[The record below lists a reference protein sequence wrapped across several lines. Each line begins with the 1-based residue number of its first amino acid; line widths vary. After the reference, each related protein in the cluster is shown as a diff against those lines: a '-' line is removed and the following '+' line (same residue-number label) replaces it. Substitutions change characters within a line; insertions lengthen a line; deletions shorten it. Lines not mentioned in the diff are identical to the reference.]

1 MASETTANVFEST
14 FEQCGIGL
22 AHVSPEGGFIRVNA
36 ALSSF
41 LGYSKEELVKL
52 DFQDIT
58 HPDYLDKDLQH
69 VAELLDGFYD
79 SYQMEKLYVHKS
91 GRMVW
96 GNLTVTLVRNDDD
109 TPAYFISVVEDIDE
123 KKRIEQDYFESQ
135 ETLRSI
141 ISSLSDRMAVSVVSP
156 DLTSLI
162 YINEGYQRIWG
173 RSAKE
178 LYDNPRS
185 FIGHIHVADRPR
197 VMDFYRHTI
206 TSPWSFEYR
215 IMRDDGELRYIRERG
230 EVIRNPAGEVIS
242 LVITADDITHD
253 KQMHE
258 ALKSAND
265 RLNVLSRTD
274 GLTGINNRRECLY
287 ALDAE
292 FKRLQRIGERTT
304 STLAFLDLDKFK
316 QINDQY
322 GHQTGDKALQVIT
335 ERIKSTMRAN
345 DLVGRYGGD
354 EFLLLLKDTR
364 DYEAQHLI
372 DRIFT
377 EPLIVRGECG
387 EEILIQCSIGMSQ
400 WHQELEN
407 VQQWIDEADRQMYH
421 VKGNKAS

>member
-1 MASETTANVFEST
+1 
-14 FEQCGIGL
+14 
-22 AHVSPEGGFIRVNA
+22 
-36 ALSSF
+36 
-41 LGYSKEELVKL
+41 
-52 DFQDIT
+52 
-58 HPDYLDKDLQH
+58 
-69 VAELLDGFYD
+69 
-79 SYQMEKLYVHKS
+79 
-91 GRMVW
+91 MVW
-96 GNLTVTLVRNDDD
+96 GNLTVTLVRNDDG
-109 TPAYFISVVEDIDE
+109 TPAFFISAVEDIDE

-178 LYDNPRS
+178 LYENPRT
-185 FIGHIHVADRPR
+185 FISHIHVADRPR

-206 TSPWSFEYR
+206 TKPWTFEYR

-230 EVIRNPAGEVIS
+230 DVIRAPSGEVIS
-242 LVITADDITHD
+242 LVITADDITND

-265 RLNVLSRTD
+265 KLNVLSRTD
-274 GLTGINNRRECLY
+274 GLTGIYNRRECLN

-322 GHQTGDKALQVIT
+322 GHQTGDKALVLLT
-335 ERIKSTMRAN
+335 ERIKLTMRSN
-345 DLVGRYGGD
+345 DLVERYGGD
-354 EFLLLLKDTR
+354 EFLLLLRDTR

-372 DRIFT
+372 NRIFT
-377 EPLIVRGECG
+377 EPLIVKGERSQ
-387 EEILIQCSIGMSQ
+387 EIFIQCSIGMSQ

-407 VQQWIDEADRQMYH
+407 IQQWIEEADRQMYH

>member
-1 MASETTANVFEST
+1 
-14 FEQCGIGL
+14 
-22 AHVSPEGGFIRVNA
+22 
-36 ALSSF
+36 
-41 LGYSKEELVKL
+41 
-52 DFQDIT
+52 
-58 HPDYLDKDLQH
+58 
-69 VAELLDGFYD
+69 
-79 SYQMEKLYVHKS
+79 
-91 GRMVW
+91 
-96 GNLTVTLVRNDDD
+96 
-109 TPAYFISVVEDIDE
+109 
-123 KKRIEQDYFESQ
+123 
-135 ETLRSI
+135 
-141 ISSLSDRMAVSVVSP
+141 
-156 DLTSLI
+156 
-162 YINEGYQRIWG
+162 
-173 RSAKE
+173 
-178 LYDNPRS
+178 
-185 FIGHIHVADRPR
+185 
-197 VMDFYRHTI
+197 MDFYRHTI

-258 ALKSAND
+258 ALKCAND

-316 QINDQY
+316 QVNDQY
-322 GHQTGDKALQVIT
+322 GHQTGDKALLVIT

-377 EPLIVRGECG
+377 EPLIVKGECG
-387 EEILIQCSIGMSQ
+387 EEILIQCSIGMSE
-400 WHQELEN
+400 WHLELEN